1 VTPRE
6 GFRFGFYY
14 RCAEE
19 GLDATGARER
29 AGRALEKRADDK
41 GWWPVIKGIG
51 GGIGG
56 GIGSIG
62 KHLAGLGLLAGV
74 GGPIALGTGVGLGL
88 ANAREQDIDPEEVRR
103 QELIA
108 AYNFH
113 ADQARQRAKLRHFQT
128 GGQAR

>member
-1 VTPRE
+1 MTPRE

-19 GLDATGARER
+19 GLDAAGARDR
-29 AGRALEKRADDK
+29 AGRALEKQADDK
-41 GWWPVIKGIG
+41 GWWPAIKGIG

-56 GIGSIG
+56 IG
-62 KHLAGLGLLAGV
+62 KHLVGLGLLAGV

-88 ANAREQDIDPEEVRR
+88 ANAQEQDIDPEEVRR

-113 ADQARQRAKLRHFQT
+113 ADQARQRARLRHFQA